1 MKLQCTSVNELFN
14 VLVDAGCF
22 MAGGSIHNAEAI
34 HGGAVRAVNIFG
46 NDKPGSHW
54 VALQEGDKYVIKST
68 YGDIATFKRVD
79 KKPKFAKVEKRVDN
93 YEDKRRYRRV
103 CRQYDKVKFTDPAF
117 YCPIAAKRMLNI
129 ARNHKR

>member
-1 MKLQCTSVNELFN
+1 MKLRCTAVSELFK

-22 MAGGSIHNAEAI
+22 MVGGAI
-34 HGGAVRAVNIFG
+34 HDAKVSYSGGIRVVSLVG
-46 NDKPGSHW
+46 NDKPGSRW
-54 VALQEGDKYVIKST
+54 VAVQEGDNYVIKST

-79 KKPKFAKVEKRVDN
+79 KKSKFAKVEKRVDN
-93 YEDKRRYRRV
+93 CKDKRRYRRL